1 MCALVNSGTRISAL
15 RLKIPRAYWLET
27 SPCPAGRKSGRQQ
40 VPSDAPFFRSTTSS
54 ASSNR
59 RESSGP
65 AFEINYKPRQNGQS
79 RAKATTAPVAP
90 AAPRMFVFSMQAE
103 QTIVIDPKSSGGINS
118 PHGLILFDGVCV
130 LCSRG
135 CRFVSKRDRR
145 VYFRFVPIQLA
156 EGRPLG
162 EQLGIDPDRP
172 GSFAFVANG
181 QAYVKSEAVLR
192 IARELPRWQW
202 TWVFHFIPRVI
213 RDAIYDLIARN
224 RYRWFGR
231 RDACMLPNSDRSWP
245 S

>member
-1 MCALVNSGTRISAL
+1 MRRRLPPSA
-15 RLKIPRAYWLET
+15 
-27 SPCPAGRKSGRQQ
+27 
-40 VPSDAPFFRSTTSS
+40 RSSVMS
-54 ASSNR
+54 A
-59 RESSGP
+59 
-65 AFEINYKPRQNGQS
+65 AIFEDS
-79 RAKATTAPVAP
+79 KAMATPVAP
-90 AAPRMFVFSMQAE
+90 AVPRVFAFSMHAE
-103 QTIVIDPKSSGGINS
+103 QSIVIDPESPGGINS

-145 VYFRFVPIQLA
+145 GYFRFVPIQLA
-156 EGRPLG
+156 EGRPLA

-172 GSFAFVANG
+172 DSFAFLANG
-181 QAYVKSEAVLR
+181 RAYVKSEAVLR

-202 TWVFHFIPRVI
+202 TWIFQFIPRVI
-213 RDAIYDLIARN
+213 RDAIYDFVARN